1 MATTKE
7 MGTSPAAYVG
17 TAPVPWQDPPSAR
30 KFYRRE
36 EGGVGVFGVDSEEE
50 GDHES
55 SYDGPDSD
63 AEDAEAWDA
72 DQREIDEAEME
83 ASYLAERDKIAM
95 GYYTRGQ

>member
-1 MATTKE
+1 
-7 MGTSPAAYVG
+7 MGSTL
-17 TAPVPWQDPPSAR
+17 
-30 KFYRRE
+30 RRRL
-36 EGGVGVFGVDSEEE
+36 

-95 GYYTRGQ
+95 GYYTGL

>member
-1 MATTKE
+1 
-7 MGTSPAAYVG
+7 MGSTL
-17 TAPVPWQDPPSAR
+17 
-30 KFYRRE
+30 RRRL
-36 EGGVGVFGVDSEEE
+36 

-83 ASYLAERDKIAM
+83 ASYLGSCRERQDSHGILYRPVGIPEAL
-95 GYYTRGQ
+95 G